1 MTREEGAPEPAGC
14 RGTAVGT
21 GAGDAVAGLRTRV
34 LVADAVPGMRAVAS
48 RALQAAGYA
57 AVEACD
63 GAAALD
69 LIGDAAGIGLVVTDI
84 DMPGFGGVD
93 VATQARTRD
102 ALVPILFITEHTDAV
117 TDRNTAP
124 PCYCLSKP
132 FTAAVLVEVANR
144 LLATQPT
151 MPDVGMADV
160 EMVD

>member
-1 MTREEGAPEPAGC
+1 M
-14 RGTAVGT
+14 
-21 GAGDAVAGLRTRV
+21 AGLATRV
-34 LVADAVPGMRAVAS
+34 IVADAVPGVRAVAS

-57 AVEACD
+57 AVEARD
-63 GAAALD
+63 GADALD
-69 LIGDAAGIGLVVTDI
+69 LIADAAAIGLVVTDI

-93 VATQARTRD
+93 VATQARARD
-102 ALVPILFITEHTDAV
+102 AVVPILFITEHTDAV

-151 MPDVGMADV
+151 RPDV